1 MKANQGKHRYDR
13 SGRDLSLA
21 PIYSM
26 LMSRWCFKIYK
37 WDEKVKTILILN
49 LNKKNLSSLC
59 KTSIQ
64 IINPLSHNLKDL
76 TSNTNLYRCR
86 LRKRCPNKNIHE
98 WKWQV
103 PWGLQIN
110 INVVSYCLT
119 LHENKFCSF
128 NIIHRYAWSIW
139 YLILHMK
146 KKYILNLNTCVTQY
160 TPPEHIY

>member
-37 WDEKVKTILILN
+37 WDEKVKTIIILN

-76 TSNTNLYRCR
+76 TSNTNLYRCTCS
-86 LRKRCPNKNIHE
+86 LPGSLSL
-98 WKWQV
+98 
-103 PWGLQIN
+103 GL
-110 INVVSYCLT
+110 T
-119 LHENKFCSF
+119 H
-128 NIIHRYAWSIW
+128 
-139 YLILHMK
+139 LIQLPLLL
-146 KKYILNLNTCVTQY
+146 ISSLNTIVYKDDSSQAPRSGY
-160 TPPEHIY
+160 KP